1 MAHSHFKR
9 NSVRVTDCAPAIS
22 SANRSKSLSSGR
34 IGKVSQSYCPA
45 AVISPLPIRPARTPL
60 APPQLRRWTVGYR
73 HRYVEHRYTYP
84 HAGRR
89 RPEPPPVPFLP
100 LQGRWLHQAGFTIG
114 TSVRVLVTSGR
125 LVLEVDERADAKP
138 KSRKTSKSYRSDLR
152 KLPRSQGRI
161 CVQWP

>member
-1 MAHSHFKR
+1 MAHSHSKH

-22 SANRSKSLSSGR
+22 SANRSKGLSSGR
-34 IGKVSQSYCPA
+34 IGEVSQSYCPA

-100 LQGRWLHQAGFTIG
+100 LQGRWLCQAGFTIG

-125 LVLEVDERADAKP
+125 LVLEVDEKTDAKP
-138 KSRKTSKSYRSDLR
+138 ESCKTSK
-152 KLPRSQGRI
+152 
-161 CVQWP
+161 

>member
-1 MAHSHFKR
+1 MAHSHSKR

-22 SANRSKSLSSGR
+22 SANRSKNLSSGR
-34 IGKVSQSYCPA
+34 IGEVSQSYCPA
-45 AVISPLPIRPARTPL
+45 AAISPLPIRPARTPL

-73 HRYVEHRYTYP
+73 HRYVEHRYTHP

-100 LQGRWLHQAGFTIG
+100 LQGRWLHQAGFAIG

-125 LVLEVDERADAKP
+125 LVLEVEVEVEVDEKADAKP
-138 KSRKTSKSYRSDLR
+138 ESRKTSK
-152 KLPRSQGRI
+152 
-161 CVQWP
+161 